1 MQEYAPRRPND
12 VEMINSSALVLLKK
26 GDARSALKAAARST
40 SLKWG
45 DPQPWEISGEAW
57 QQLGHWEK
65 AARCWEEALRL
76 NPSNPRAHLALVELY
91 DRMKDGPALRRMVAR
106 CLTLKGEQSPEEWLD
121 SLAGNNGVS
130 AYEVNPGMLSRIIRR
145 EISRELTRRR

>member
-1 MQEYAPRRPND
+1 
-12 VEMINSSALVLLKK
+12 
-26 GDARSALKAAARST
+26 
-40 SLKWG
+40 
-45 DPQPWEISGEAW
+45 
-57 QQLGHWEK
+57 
-65 AARCWEEALRL
+65 L